1 MAKETWAQISKR
13 KLSVYPKCK
22 ICKKRHAT
30 QFHHGIEWRM
40 KKHKKVLDVEENG
53 IEICSVC
60 HAVAQNYDTALLV
73 WEINLERYGAEKMS
87 NFVFNLQK
95 VMKTV
100 PAWLIEKAKECVE

>member
-1 MAKETWAQISKR
+1 MARETWAQISKR
-13 KLSVYPKCK
+13 KLSVYPKCL
-22 ICKKRHAT
+22 ICGQRDAT
-30 QFHHGIEWRM
+30 QLHHGIEWRM

-53 IEICSVC
+53 IEICQVC

-73 WEINLERYGAEKMS
+73 WEINLERYGAERMS

>member
-13 KLSVYPKCK
+13 KLSTYPKCL
-22 ICKKRHAT
+22 ICGQRDAT

-53 IEICSVC
+53 IEICDPC
-60 HAVAQNYDTALLV
+60 HAVAQNYGTALLV
-73 WEINLERYGAEKMS
+73 WEINLERYGAERMS
-87 NFVFNLQK
+87 NFVLNLQK
-95 VMKTV
+95 AMKTV

>member
-40 KKHKKVLDVEENG
+40 KKHKKVLDYPSNETIKELTIAVNM
-53 IEICSVC
+53 IEPESK
-60 HAVAQNYDTALLV
+60 Y
-73 WEINLERYGAEKMS
+73 
-87 NFVFNLQK
+87 
-95 VMKTV
+95 
-100 PAWLIEKAKECVE
+100 